1 MSTLDDP
8 AIPDDLGED
17 IHAVDAGVL
26 GRIGH
31 RLPGRQQQGP
41 QLLIDR
47 AVADRD
53 HVHRDGVRRVDLG
66 GEVPRLRRVPA
77 HDVDARPA
85 PPPAR
90 QLSRPPEASR

>member
-1 MSTLDDP
+1 MTTSENDTWTFFEGAWHPGNVRIMGPRSHGAWLGSTVFD
-8 AIPDDLGED
+8 
-17 IHAVDAGVL
+17 
-26 GRIGH
+26 
-31 RLPGRQQQGP
+31 
-41 QLLIDR
+41 
-47 AVADRD
+47 
-53 HVHRDGVRRVDLG
+53 RVDLG